1 MGYIKKLP
9 STLSSK
15 YNKEK
20 QKRKR
25 KIHYSTYLKIDKNLF
40 GK

>member
-20 QKRKR
+20 QKRK
-25 KIHYSTYLKIDKNLF
+25 IHYSTYLKIDKNLF